1 MRTRLEFGGAMGG
14 GMSFYEVETHG
25 KEVAV
30 RTGEVGKE
38 EKAKEETA
46 TCKSEA
52 EAEKKA
58 AELLQEK
65 VKTVFTPGDKQPA
78 IKGTK
83 GAAPAPKKK

>member
-1 MRTRLEFGGAMGG
+1 MRTRLEFGGTGG
-14 GMSFYEVETHG
+14 SMNFYEVETHG
-25 KEVAV
+25 KEVAT

-58 AELLQEK
+58 AELLQNK
-65 VKTVFTPGDKQPA
+65 VKTVFAPGDKQA
-78 IKGTK
+78 DIKGTK
-83 GAAPAPKKK
+83 SNAPLPKKK

>member
-1 MRTRLEFGGAMGG
+1 MRTRLEFGGTVGG

-38 EKAKEETA
+38 EKAKEESQ

-58 AELLQEK
+58 AELLQQK
-65 VKTVFTPGDKQPA
+65 VKTVFTPGDKQAP

-83 GAAPAPKKK
+83 SDAPLSKKK

>member
-1 MRTRLEFGGAMGG
+1 MRTRLEFGGALGG

-38 EKAKEETA
+38 EKAKEENQ

-58 AELLQEK
+58 AELLQAK
-65 VKTVFTPGDKQPA
+65 VKTVFTPGDKQA
-78 IKGTK
+78 DIKGTK
-83 GAAPAPKKK
+83 GAAPKKK